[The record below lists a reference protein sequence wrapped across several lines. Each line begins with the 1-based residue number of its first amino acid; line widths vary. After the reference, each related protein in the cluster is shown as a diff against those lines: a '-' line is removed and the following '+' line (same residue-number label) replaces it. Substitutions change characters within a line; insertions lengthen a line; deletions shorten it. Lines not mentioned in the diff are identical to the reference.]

1 MIVFGE
7 NLRDITAICNF
18 QHILPAVGI
27 VFVRAEEAKVFAF
40 QIQFHYIAEKL
51 AHRARRLDR
60 ASARV
65 YWVHSLG
72 PKVRHLEFAEKDA
85 AIRMRVV
92 AHAAVPFWWQLGQL
106 RVQFSVSIE

>member
-27 VFVRAEEAKVFAF
+27 VFVRAEKAKVFAF
-40 QIQFHYIAEKL
+40 QIQFHYVAEKL

-60 ASARV
+60 GSARLC
-65 YWVHSLG
+65 WCHSVG
-72 PKVRHLEFAEKDA
+72 PKVRHLEFAEKGSA
-85 AIRMRVV
+85 VRMGVV
-92 AHAAVPFWWQLGQL
+92 AHAAMPFWWQLGPL
-106 RVQFSVSIE
+106 GV